1 MSEFEQFQLFLN
13 QTRKRY
19 KYCLRRFGY
28 SSPITEK
35 AAQRLVILL
44 RVEEAYLNKSG
55 LFK

>member
-35 AAQRLVILL
+35 AAQWLVILL
-44 RVEEAYLNKSG
+44 RIEEEYLNR
-55 LFK
+55 